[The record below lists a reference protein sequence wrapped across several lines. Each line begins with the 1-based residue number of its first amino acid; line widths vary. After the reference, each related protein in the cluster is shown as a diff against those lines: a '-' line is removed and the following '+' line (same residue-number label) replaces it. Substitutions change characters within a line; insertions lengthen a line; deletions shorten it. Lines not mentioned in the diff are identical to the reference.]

1 MGFREATRQNLTTLP
16 AQTITDGGR
25 LYFRLPKVGL
35 LSKLLLTIKGTVD
48 NTAGTGHATISERA
62 PWNMIKRIKLIA
74 NSGASI
80 YDVSGYGTYLI
91 NNILKKSS
99 APNVSVVDRSLIAD
113 TYSIPTTDADGTIL
127 FNLEVPIAINDRD
140 PIGLLLL
147 QNNATEMTLEIE
159 FNTLGGANAVIAP
172 YVLTGTATSALSAAT
187 CGVVM
192 EYFTV
197 PRQAADYPA
206 LNVVHQWLEQQD
218 VITGTGAFTKSLL
231 RGNTYMRLMH
241 YLTLN
246 SALDQADVDK
256 LRVLYNQSE
265 TPYSIERVPQLFLQK
280 MRYGMD
286 LPKGTFIH
294 DWYYSNGIPSLGDSR
309 DFINSANITEFQ
321 SEVTIGSGAS
331 ITGNCYLNTIT
342 EQLIR
347 IA

>member
-1 MGFREATRQNLTTLP
+1 MFRDATRQNFTTLP
-16 AQTITDGGR
+16 SQTITDGGR

-35 LSKLLLTIKGTVD
+35 LSKLYLTLQCTVD

-62 PWNMIKRIKLIA
+62 PWNWIKRIKLLA
-74 NSGASI
+74 NAGASI

-91 NNILKKSS
+91 NNIIRRAT
-99 APNVSVVDRSLIAD
+99 APNSSVFDRSLATA

-127 FNLEVPIAINDRD
+127 LNLEIPIAVNDRD
-140 PIGLLLL
+140 PIGLVLL
-147 QNNATEMTLEIE
+147 QNNATELVLEIE
-159 FNTLGGANAVIAP
+159 FNTLGGANAVVAP
-172 YVLTGTATSALSAAT
+172 YVLTGTATSVLSAGTA
-187 CGVVM
+187 GVVM

-197 PRQAADYPA
+197 PRKAEDYPA
-206 LNVVHQWLEQQD
+206 LNIVHQWLEQQD

-256 LRVLYNQSE
+256 LRILYNQSE
-265 TPYSIERVPQLFLQK
+265 VPYSIDRIPQLFLQK
-280 MRYGMD
+280 MRYGQD
-286 LPKGTFIH
+286 LPKGTFLH

-309 DFINSANITEFQ
+309 DFINSANVTEFQ
-321 SEVTIGSGAS
+321 SEVTIGSGATV
-331 ITGNCYLNTIT
+331 TGNCYLNTIT